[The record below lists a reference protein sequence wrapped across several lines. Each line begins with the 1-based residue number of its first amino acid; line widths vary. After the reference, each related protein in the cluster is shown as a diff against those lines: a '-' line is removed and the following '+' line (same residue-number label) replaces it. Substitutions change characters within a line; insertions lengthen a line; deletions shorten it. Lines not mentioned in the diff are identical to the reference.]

1 MSIGAAPAIL
11 DGNIL
16 KYMDYQA
23 LEALD
28 ASIKQDGVFPPV
40 LFGRAAFLC
49 KKTADTLKICF
60 KGRIKNALIC
70 V

>member
-28 ASIKQDGVFPPV
+28 ASIKQLGVFPPV
-40 LFGRAAFLC
+40 LFGRASRVEAAGSINTVSNLC
-49 KKTADTLKICF
+49 NFI
-60 KGRIKNALIC
+60 
-70 V
+70 